1 MADQVKDSIDVK
13 ASVEELFA
21 VATDFAAYPE
31 WNANIK
37 ETEVKE
43 TDEEG
48 RATHVWFKVDAKLKT
63 VAYTL
68 EYDYSD
74 APESFSWDLVDGD
87 VKKLSG
93 SYAFDE
99 FDDVTEVRYEMEI
112 DPGFPVP
119 GFLKKQAE
127 KQIARGALED
137 LKKRVESTK

>member
-1 MADQVKDSIDVK
+1 MADVVKDTIDVK
-13 ASVEELFA
+13 APAEKIFE
-21 VATDFAAYPE
+21 VATDFNAYPE

-37 ETEVKE
+37 ETRVEE

-48 RATHVWFKVDAKLKT
+48 RASKVWFKVDAKLKV

-68 EYDYSD
+68 EYDWSE
-74 APESFSWDLVDGD
+74 APEAFSWTLVDGD
-87 VKKLSG
+87 VKKLDG
-93 SYAFDE
+93 SYRFDE
-99 FDDVTEVRYEMEI
+99 FDDVTEVQYEMEI

-137 LKKRVESTK
+137 LKKRVESL